1 MREKRMVFCP
11 ILKKEIDGDGE
22 CFDIAMVAEGLAPK
36 STAPKEAVE
45 MEGFEEICLNCKNH
59 IYD

>member
-1 MREKRMVFCP
+1 MVFCP